1 MAWRPLTGQLCS
13 LTEDVSI
20 SGGPC
25 LSEPHSHRAHQ
36 PATPLATG
44 HGKAGPECCCSPPV
58 HAHVHLP
65 TDSPPPGPREAD
77 PCSVVL
83 YPGTTGAPGHHH
95 AKLGHLWP
103 LTCMGACFK
112 ALSPDSEQNSGRGTP
127 QGPGHWEQS
136 PFVATDLSDR
146 NARSQG
152 VCCGVMCR

>member
-1 MAWRPLTGQLCS
+1 MAMF
-13 LTEDVSI
+13 
-20 SGGPC
+20 GGR
-25 LSEPHSHRAHQ
+25 LHQ
-36 PATPLATG
+36 PGGRVQGNT
-44 HGKAGPECCCSPPV
+44 
-58 HAHVHLP
+58 VHLWLK
-65 TDSPPPGPREAD
+65 PGRGWD
-77 PCSVVL
+77 P
-83 YPGTTGAPGHHH
+83 APSLP